1 MGSRKVSK
9 TKKENNNR
17 PSPSKSA
24 TEFKEG
30 TKMRGNDGNLYE
42 VVLNKNGVKRW
53 RKFDSDFKIDGNKIL
68 IKTTRKDGSIYWKWD
83 PSLSVEDL
91 KTGKRRPFN
100 DRHPFSAESDL
111 AVKHESPAQNSF
123 RKS

>member
-1 MGSRKVSK
+1 
-9 TKKENNNR
+9 
-17 PSPSKSA
+17 
-24 TEFKEG
+24 
-30 TKMRGNDGNLYE
+30 MRGNDGNLYE

-53 RKFDSDFKIDGNKIL
+53 RKFDSDLKIDGNKIL

-100 DRHPFSAESDL
+100 ELSAGDVAIRFLLSRISQFSTS
-111 AVKHESPAQNSF
+111 S
-123 RKS
+123 